1 MHLGALT
8 LAIVVCAVPLAVE
21 AQSTGKIWQVGLL
34 HVGLDHIPP
43 SLEGLREGLRALG
56 YEEGKNIRLDWRNLP
71 DEAAARATANEFVR
85 NRVDLMIAFE
95 NQTIR
100 AAKAA
105 TSEIPVVF
113 LHTSDPVADGF
124 VKSWARPG
132 GNLTG
137 FAGIGNVPDKEVEL
151 FTEIVPQLRRLLV
164 LVDPED
170 PATRRWLA
178 KVRQAGAVLKLNLIE
193 REVKRQADVERVFG
207 SLKRSD
213 VDGVFMASP
222 DLRVKFSALT
232 LRLAT
237 ERRLP
242 VAGHRKEWVA
252 QGALFSY
259 ADNVRAIGRAAAGRY
274 VDKLLK
280 GARPEDLPVEEITE
294 FELVINVKTATAL
307 GLTIPRSVL
316 LRADHV
322 IQ

>member
-1 MHLGALT
+1 
-8 LAIVVCAVPLAVE
+8 
-21 AQSTGKIWQVGLL
+21 
-34 HVGLDHIPP
+34 
-43 SLEGLREGLRALG
+43 
-56 YEEGKNIRLDWRNLP
+56 
-71 DEAAARATANEFVR
+71 
-85 NRVDLMIAFE
+85 
-95 NQTIR
+95 
-100 AAKAA
+100 
-105 TSEIPVVF
+105 
-113 LHTSDPVADGF
+113 
-124 VKSWARPG
+124 
-132 GNLTG
+132 
-137 FAGIGNVPDKEVEL
+137 VEL